1 MLYYEELSE
10 EMAARIR
17 RDRENGTP
25 PTVGTPNAAAHRRY
39 PDERDATDPLRGPY
53 VRDVDAILH
62 CPFYNRYADKTQ
74 VIALCKNDDITR
86 RAQHVQLVSRTAR
99 TIGTVLGLNLDLC
112 EAIALGHDIGHTPFG
127 HKGESYLDALYYA
140 NTGRHFSHNVHSV
153 RVLDAIFPY
162 NLTLET
168 LSGIAGHD
176 GEEEQN
182 EYRPAPLAG
191 FAEFDALIESAY
203 LDRAAVKH
211 LHPSTPEGCAVRIS
225 DIIAYLGKDRQDAAR
240 MGIAA
245 EDSFALT
252 AIGRY
257 NAEFIRN
264 MTVNIIEN
272 SYGEGII
279 RMDSAHFEAIRA
291 AKRENYERI
300 YHSPEVCR
308 VFDETVR
315 PMMEALYERLLG
327 DLRAGREESP
337 IFAHHIAYVNGAHY
351 KRRTPYEDTEPNQ
364 LVVDYIASMT
374 DDYFVELYAHLF
386 GNEKYVATYRSYNF

>member
-1 MLYYEELSE
+1 MLYYEKLSE

-17 RDRENGTP
+17 RDRENGTL
-25 PTVGTPNAAAHRRY
+25 PTVGTPDAAALRRR
-39 PDERDATDPLRGPY
+39 PEDGDTADLLRSPF
-53 VRDVDAILH
+53 VRDVDRILH

-86 RAQHVQLVSRTAR
+86 RGQHVQLVSRTAR
-99 TIGTVLGLNLDLC
+99 TIGAALGLNLDLC

-127 HKGESYLDALYYA
+127 HAGESYLDALYFA

-153 RVLDAIFPY
+153 RVLDEIFPY
-162 NLTLET
+162 NLTLQT

-176 GEEEQN
+176 GEEEKN
-182 EYRPAPLAG
+182 EYRPAPVAD
-191 FAEFDALIESAY
+191 FAAFDALIEGAY
-203 LDRAAVKH
+203 LDRTAVKR

-240 MGIAA
+240 MGICT
-245 EDSFALT
+245 EECFTPT

-257 NAEFIRN
+257 NAEFIHN

-272 SYGEGII
+272 SYGEGLI
-279 RMDSAHFEAIRA
+279 RMDSAHFDAIST

-300 YHSPEVCR
+300 YRGAEVRR

-315 PMMEALYERLLG
+315 PMMEALYGRLLA
-327 DLRAGREESP
+327 DLVAGREGSP
-337 IFAHHIAYVNGAHY
+337 IFSHHIAYVNAAHY
-351 KRRTPYEDTEPNQ
+351 ERRTPYEATEPNQ

-374 DDYFVELYAHLF
+374 DDYFIELYAHLF
-386 GNEKYVATYRSYNF
+386 GNDRHAAEYRSYNF